1 MAENRLEEQ
10 ELIDAAKGG
19 DIEAFN
25 KLIKNYTQMI
35 YSFSFK
41 VCRNEEKAKD
51 TLQDTLINIFK
62 SLKTFDGKSK
72 LSTWIYKVV
81 TNNCLMLKR
90 SEKTNKLVSVDDLQ
104 IDYDSDKVFMSHHES
119 PSGKTLNSEL
129 KVKLDDAIKKLPIKY
144 RMVFLLRDVEG
155 LSIEETK
162 NILNL
167 TVPVIKSRL
176 HRARNFLKNELQ
188 EYYEN

>member
-1 MAENRLEEQ
+1 MIDNSKEEL
-10 ELIDAAKGG
+10 ELITAAKGG
-19 DIEAFN
+19 DIDAFN
-25 KLIKNYTQMI
+25 KLIKNYTQTI

-51 TLQDTLINIFK
+51 TLQDTLINIYK

-81 TNNCLMLKR
+81 TNNCLMIKR
-90 SEKTNKLVSVDDLQ
+90 GEKSNRTISVDDLQ
-104 IDYDSDKVFMSHHES
+104 VDYDNDKMFESHDES
-119 PSGKTLNSEL
+119 PSKKTLNSEL
-129 KVKLDDAIKKLPIKY
+129 KTRLDEAIKKLPIKY

-155 LSIEETK
+155 LSIDETRQ
-162 NILNL
+162 ILNL

-176 HRARNFLKNELQ
+176 CRARNFLKKELQ
-188 EYYEN
+188 EYYET